1 MKVLVTGATGLVGKA
16 IVNLLNDKGIAVNY
30 LTTRKRKVVDS
41 ETLKGFYW
49 NPSKGEID
57 LACFEDVGAVINLAG
72 ESIAQRWTSRNKK
85 RILGSR
91 IKSLETLYE
100 GMRRVDASA
109 ISSFVSAS
117 AIGIYPNSLSNFY
130 DEETTDVDDS
140 FLGEVVQKWEK
151 KIDVFKSFECNVAKI
166 RIGIV
171 LSDSGGA
178 LPKMARPIRNFVG
191 ASFGHGQQWQSWI
204 HIDDLAHMFVYIIE
218 KNLHGTFN
226 GVAPN
231 PVTHAKMTK
240 QLAKV
245 LERPLILP
253 NIPKFV
259 MHLLLGKMAYLLF
272 ASQRVSSKRIERK
285 GFQFQYPNLVQ
296 ALEQIY
302 QPKSGNGASEIEA
315 LDKKWV

>member
-1 MKVLVTGATGLVGKA
+1 MKVLMTGATGLIGKTIINA
-16 IVNLLNDKGIAVNY
+16 LKKKGIAVNY
-30 LTTRKRKVVDS
+30 LTTSKRKIVDA

-57 LACFEDVGAVINLAG
+57 LACFEDVVAVINLAG
-72 ESIAQRWTSRNKK
+72 SSIAKRWTNRNKN
-85 RILGSR
+85 RILNSR
-91 IKSLETLYE
+91 IESLETLYV
-100 GMRRVDASA
+100 GMKQIDSSG
-109 ISSFVSAS
+109 INSFVSAS
-117 AIGIYPNSLSNFY
+117 AIGIYPNSLSSFY
-130 DEETTDVDDS
+130 NEEITDVDDS
-140 FLGEVVQKWEK
+140 FLGKVVKEWEK
-151 KIDVFKSFECNVAKI
+151 KMDAFQDFGCNVAKI

-171 LSDSGGA
+171 LSNLGGA

-204 HIDDLAHMFVYIIE
+204 HVDDLAQIFVFALE
-218 KNLHGTFN
+218 NNLDGTFN

-253 NIPKFV
+253 NIPRFV
-259 MHLLLGKMAYLLF
+259 MYMLLGKMAYLLF
-272 ASQRVSSKRIERK
+272 TSQRVSSKRIENK
-285 GFQFQYPNLVQ
+285 GFQFQYPNIGQ

-302 QPKSGNGASEIEA
+302 QPKSGNGASEIQA
-315 LDKKWV
+315 LDEKLI